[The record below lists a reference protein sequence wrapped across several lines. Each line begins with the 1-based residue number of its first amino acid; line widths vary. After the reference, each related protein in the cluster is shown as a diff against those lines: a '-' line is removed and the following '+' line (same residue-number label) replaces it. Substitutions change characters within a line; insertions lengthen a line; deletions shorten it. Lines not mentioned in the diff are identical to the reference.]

1 MSQSCTWMHCLTCVS
16 ASVYQ
21 CCERS
26 RGVINDGGWLKL
38 GTHMPYMLGNIVQVL
53 FGPSPECVIPGRTLF
68 GGEGEEEE
76 VILTEPPPE

>member
-1 MSQSCTWMHCLTCVS
+1 MHCLTCVS

-26 RGVINDGGWLKL
+26 REGNNDGGGLKL
-38 GTHMPYMLGNIVQVL
+38 GTHMPYMSGNIVQVL
-53 FGPSPECVIPGRTLF
+53 FWPSPECVIHGRTLF

-76 VILTEPPPE
+76 DILTEPPPE